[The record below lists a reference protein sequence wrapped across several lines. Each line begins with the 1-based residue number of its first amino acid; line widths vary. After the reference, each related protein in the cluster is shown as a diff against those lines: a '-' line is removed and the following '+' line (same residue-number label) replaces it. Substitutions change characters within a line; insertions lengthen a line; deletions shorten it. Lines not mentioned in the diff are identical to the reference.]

1 MCCNSIY
8 VLHMNISRVIFSLLG
23 FEKWTALAKDDQIRF
38 VVSLQDDLEVTERER
53 RVKAVQALL
62 YLVQGM

>member
-1 MCCNSIY
+1 
-8 VLHMNISRVIFSLLG
+8 MNISRVIFSLLG